1 MIVNILLFLL
11 FSFIGWIIDTIYTSA
26 FVKRKFQFS
35 GYYKYLPF
43 CPVYGLGGL
52 LILNMFM
59 YLKDYSPYLVISIT
73 TLLVILL
80 EYISGWFCVRVLK
93 ERLWDYTKMKFN
105 LHGHICLLIS
115 FYWFV
120 LVTVLYVVIERY
132 MNQILNMINHL
143 QSIFSSYDLPFAVLF
158 LIGIYALTIMTR
170 DRRMKNYVS
179 KYKNKMDEL
188 ENLVKELEKKIK
200 ERFDI

>member
-11 FSFIGWIIDTIYTSA
+11 FSFVGWIIDTVYTSV
-26 FVKRKFQFS
+26 FVKKKFQFS

-59 YLKDYSPYLVISIT
+59 YFKDCSPYFVVFIT

-80 EYISGWFCVRVLK
+80 EYISGWFCVKVLK

-115 FYWFV
+115 FYWFA
-120 LVTVLYVVIERY
+120 LVTALYVIIDMYIV
-132 MNQILNMINHL
+132 QILNMMSYL
-143 QSIFSSYDLPFAVLF
+143 QGIFSSYDLPLSVVF
-158 LIGIYALTIMTR
+158 LIGVYALTIVTR
-170 DRRMKNYVS
+170 DRRMNSYASEYRK
-179 KYKNKMDEL
+179 KMSEL
-188 ENLVKELEKKIK
+188 ENMVKELEKKVKQRI
-200 ERFDI
+200 EF